1 MKKYLL
7 ILTLLLGSF
16 SMAFA
21 QENQSSEDLAKQNRI
36 KALYVAY
43 VSKQLE
49 FTPEEAQKF
58 WPVHTQF
65 ENDLVGVKKELPE
78 LDKQQARLDIKKR
91 YQDNFNKIIGTNR
104 CERFFRMDGEFKR
117 KLMDRVQ
124 RQRNNP
130 QRPDQRPK
138 MRRNQ

>member
-21 QENQSSEDLAKQNRI
+21 QEAQPGDDAARQERI
-36 KALYVAY
+36 KALYVAF
-43 VSKQLE
+43 VTKQLE

-65 ENDLVGVKKELPE
+65 ENDLKAIKPTLSE
-78 LDKQQARLDIKKR
+78 LDKEQARLDIKRK
-91 YQDNFNKIIGTNR
+91 YQDNFTKIIGANR
-104 CERFFRMDGEFKR
+104 CERFF
-117 KLMDRVQ
+117 KLNDRFNGKLVDRIQ
-124 RQRNNP
+124 KQGNNP
-130 QRPDQRPK
+130 QRPRAN
-138 MRRNQ
+138 MRRGQ